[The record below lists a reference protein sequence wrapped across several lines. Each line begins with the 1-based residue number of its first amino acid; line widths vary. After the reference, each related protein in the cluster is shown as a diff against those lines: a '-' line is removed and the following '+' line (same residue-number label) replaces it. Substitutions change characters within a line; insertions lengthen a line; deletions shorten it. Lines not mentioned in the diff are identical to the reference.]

1 MKYSIPRKYKT
12 TILFKYFPPNKNF
25 VKEKMSKSIFSSI
38 SKSDDLDD
46 IIYFEKTEEK
56 MNELNNIN
64 KNINNSKEKEIVIK
78 TEIKETKPIKI
89 DSFELI
95 KNINLEKNNE

>member
-1 MKYSIPRKYKT
+1 
-12 TILFKYFPPNKNF
+12 
-25 VKEKMSKSIFSSI
+25 MSKSIFSSI